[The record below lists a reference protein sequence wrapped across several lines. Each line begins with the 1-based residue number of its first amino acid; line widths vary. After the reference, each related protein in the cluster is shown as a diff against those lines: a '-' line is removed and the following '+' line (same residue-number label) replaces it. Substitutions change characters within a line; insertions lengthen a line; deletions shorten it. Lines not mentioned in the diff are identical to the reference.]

1 VFNNIDKSF
10 ANYGR
15 NVDQIACS
23 VHEYV
28 KWYADTKLAKELTAH
43 DHKYDIFHQHA
54 VKEIQDLRAEMQEL
68 NKTLGQLQ
76 NQVLTLRR

>member
-1 VFNNIDKSF
+1 M
-10 ANYGR
+10 
-15 NVDQIACS
+15 
-23 VHEYV
+23 
-28 KWYADTKLAKELTAH
+28 KWYAGTKLAKELTAH

-54 VKEIQDLRAEMQEL
+54 VKKIQDLRAEIQDLRAEMQEL